1 MQVKIDDRFL
11 NAIENQSYD
20 IEYLVNNFL
29 SEYFNIPI
37 EEYFDEW
44 TDEEVE
50 IMLKQMDDPSCLL
63 TIEESMAMLD
73 EVFER
78 NTKRAV

>member
-50 IMLKQMDDPSCLL
+50 IILKELNDPSCGF
-63 TIEESMAMLD
+63 TEEEVLERLD
-73 EVFER
+73 KVFER
-78 NTKRAV
+78 NSKRAV